1 MDIRNYFKN
10 KYPYVDLSDLNIDW
24 LLDAYQDIFNRMDEI
39 EKKFSQIEVL
49 TPEQI
54 QALIDSSV
62 SANNQVIGNMIDASA
77 DSLRADYIARITS
90 QRTELLNELNV
101 SVAAA
106 IQNAH
111 AYSDTKLVEAKQYA
125 DSILVD
131 VAYMYD
137 PITGSYLP
145 IPDVINNMINT
156 FHGDDMITAIEY
168 DNREIVAAVY
178 DAAEITAIN
187 YDFRAKTY
195 LPE

>member
-39 EKKFSQIEVL
+39 EKKFAMIEVL

-77 DSLRADYIARITS
+77 DSLRADYIARIVS

-137 PITGSYLP
+137 PITGSYSP